1 MTKQISSNHE
11 ESATWYR
18 RTSRTWIKPGVDALF
33 KLAIIN
39 QRDRS
44 DSMFWSLRVRNNMIL
59 MNVSINKTVADT
71 NQFKL
76 IFQWINDYFQYWTL
90 IIYLKKK
97 SITAFILQMW
107 NKKKAQW
114 LALDLWKFYCFS
126 IDSFFV
132 IWSNHVAQTH
142 PECRFHV
149 SQGSYLY
156 QLGDCSERGENGGE
170 GQHAQHIHNEQ
181 GMEEGMGVAR
191 MRGEHKVKD

>member
-156 QLGDCSERGENGGE
+156 QLGDCSEQWPWRKWWWGATHTAHPQWTRDGGRD
-170 GQHAQHIHNEQ
+170 G
-181 GMEEGMGVAR
+181 GC
-191 MRGEHKVKD
+191 KDERWT

>member
-1 MTKQISSNHE
+1 MNKRLLSILNFNH
-11 ESATWYR
+11 
-18 RTSRTWIKPGVDALF
+18 LF
-33 KLAIIN
+33 
-39 QRDRS
+39 
-44 DSMFWSLRVRNNMIL
+44 
-59 MNVSINKTVADT
+59 
-71 NQFKL
+71 
-76 IFQWINDYFQYWTL
+76 
-90 IIYLKKK
+90 KKK

-156 QLGDCSERGENGGE
+156 QLGDCSEQWPWRGNTHSTSTMNKGWRKGWGLQGWEVNIRLRIKEGE
-170 GQHAQHIHNEQ
+170 TRWCSLEW
-181 GMEEGMGVAR
+181 GMRRKWWTVRVEGE
-191 MRGEHKVKD
+191 RGATCGLVWRGWRNNAMS